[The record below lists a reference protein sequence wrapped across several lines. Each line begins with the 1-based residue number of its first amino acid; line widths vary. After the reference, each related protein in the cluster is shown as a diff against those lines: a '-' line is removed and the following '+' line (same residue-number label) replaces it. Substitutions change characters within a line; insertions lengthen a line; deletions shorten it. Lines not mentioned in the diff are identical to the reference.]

1 MGATTLLAGPLAGVD
16 LAELGDPLPKVW
28 NPFELAGFV
37 SDLRE
42 LLVDPGE
49 PMAMWIGPHRP
60 RARAC
65 CPAVMRMVLKRP
77 ALAQHR
83 VAPACTAHGAASV
96 FLLGVERP
104 SCPSP
109 RWFPACEEPECYDD
123 LANLAVAMVVVQL
136 AAGLRSKLDRLSW

>member
-1 MGATTLLAGPLAGVD
+1 
-16 LAELGDPLPKVW
+16 
-28 NPFELAGFV
+28 
-37 SDLRE
+37 
-42 LLVDPGE
+42 
-49 PMAMWIGPHRP
+49 
-60 RARAC
+60 
-65 CPAVMRMVLKRP
+65 
-77 ALAQHR
+77 
-83 VAPACTAHGAASV
+83 V